1 MVPED
6 QGLQA
11 TSRST
16 VPIPPKEQKINPGLS
31 KTIFEK
37 QRKKGNE
44 KTLRIKKEQKE
55 CISKFERFSQSSP

>member
-11 TSRST
+11 TGRSII
-16 VPIPPKEQKINPGLS
+16 PIPPKEQKINPGLS

-44 KTLRIKKEQKE
+44 KILKN
-55 CISKFERFSQSSP
+55 